1 MARFG
6 RIVSY
11 LRKQLKPLFGTIVAL
26 SEGMDGSLLN
36 ALSDLVTVLGM
47 DEMVELIVDNVITI
61 PFAAFAFFLIFLTA
75 KSAKGHAGGFFK
87 ALMAGDW
94 FQDESAADRMFER
107 RNISA
112 VKTCPGCSEQV
123 PMSVLICEG
132 CDHNFLTGTVGSG
145 QRMLPSPEAQVY
157 EMRPRNYAYRA

>member
-11 LRKQLKPLFGTIVAL
+11 LRKQLKPLFGIIVAT
-26 SEGMDGSLLN
+26 SEGMDGTLLSD
-36 ALSDLVTVLGM
+36 LSDLVTVLGM
-47 DEMVELIVDNVITI
+47 DGTVQLIVENVTTL
-61 PFAAFAFFLIFLTA
+61 PFAAFALFLIFLTA

-87 ALMAGDW
+87 ALLAGDW

-123 PMSVLICEG
+123 PMSVLICAG

-157 EMRPRNYAYRA
+157 EMRPRNFAYRA